1 MTDENMAPYTSEWK
15 ILSTENEQENDDGIL
30 HFHTVGAGNLNG
42 LRFILHRGE
51 CVTLLDKENK
61 IAGDMMDL
69 MTGENAGVSRMDHGG
84 SCDLYAEKSRE
95 LSG

>member
-42 LRFILHRGE
+42 LRFILHRG
-51 CVTLLDKENK
+51 
-61 IAGDMMDL
+61 
-69 MTGENAGVSRMDHGG
+69 GV
-84 SCDLYAEKSRE
+84 CDAP
-95 LSG
+95 